1 MSGEIFLAAAVT
13 ERDCVRSASRSTS
26 AHMSRTDFPAV
37 IRHSRAATGLSDTV
51 ALLSPRRIV
60 PINVAKVFSINAAGR
75 GVIKLTLMKTK
86 TFGQLVG
93 YVSAAALCVWMCAS
107 ASAQS
112 QTNKLRVG
120 VYDSRA
126 IALVYGNSAAFQES
140 IKTARAEYEKAK
152 AAKDDKRMKEIDAQ
166 MKLQQRRLHEQGFS
180 TGSVAGIMAKVK
192 DSLPDVAKK
201 AGVQVIVSKWEL
213 NHQSPDVELVDVTD
227 ELVALFHPSE
237 KVMGWLKDVKNQ
249 PPIPIEKITDDMD

>member
-1 MSGEIFLAAAVT
+1 MLV
-13 ERDCVRSASRSTS
+13 
-26 AHMSRTDFPAV
+26 
-37 IRHSRAATGLSDTV
+37 
-51 ALLSPRRIV
+51 
-60 PINVAKVFSINAAGR
+60 KVFSINAAGR

-126 IALVYGNSAAFQES
+126 IALVYGNSAAFKES
-140 IKTARAEYEKAK
+140 MKPIRAEYEKAK
-152 AAKDDKRMKEIDAQ
+152 AAKDEKRMKEIDAQ

-180 TGSVAGIMAKVK
+180 TGSVAYIMAKSPVK
-192 DSLPDVAKK
+192 DSLPAIAKK

-213 NHQSPDVELVDVTD
+213 NHQSPDVEVVDVTD

-237 KVMGWLKDVKNQ
+237 KVLSWVKSCKERQ
-249 PPIPIEKITDDMD
+249 PMPIEEIKDDMD

>member
-1 MSGEIFLAAAVT
+1 MLV
-13 ERDCVRSASRSTS
+13 
-26 AHMSRTDFPAV
+26 
-37 IRHSRAATGLSDTV
+37 
-51 ALLSPRRIV
+51 
-60 PINVAKVFSINAAGR
+60 KVFSINAAGR

-86 TFGQLVG
+86 TFRQLVG
-93 YVSAAALCVWMCAS
+93 CVSAAALCVGMCAS

-140 IKTARAEYEKAK
+140 IKTVRAEYEKAK

-213 NHQSPDVELVDVTD
+213 NHQSPGVELVDVTD

-237 KVMGWLKDVKNQ
+237 KVLGWVRDLKNH
-249 PPIPIEKITDDMD
+249 PPLPIEEITDDMD

>member
-1 MSGEIFLAAAVT
+1 MLV
-13 ERDCVRSASRSTS
+13 
-26 AHMSRTDFPAV
+26 
-37 IRHSRAATGLSDTV
+37 
-51 ALLSPRRIV
+51 
-60 PINVAKVFSINAAGR
+60 KVFSINAAGR

-126 IALVYGNSAAFQES
+126 IAIAYGNSAAFKES
-140 IKTARAEYEKAK
+140 MKPIRAEYEKAK
-152 AAKDDKRMKEIDAQ
+152 AAKDEKRMKEIDAQ

-180 TGSVAGIMAKVK
+180 SGSVAGFMAKIK
-192 DSLPDVAKK
+192 DSLPGVAKK

-213 NHQSPDVELVDVTD
+213 NYQSPDVEVVEVTD

-237 KVMGWLKDVKNQ
+237 KVLGWLKDLKNH
-249 PPIPIEKITDDMD
+249 PPLPIEEITDDMD